1 MREKFVVFE
10 TKFIALLTSVND
22 SNYSSI
28 IDGLEVLIVENKDI
42 LSKSQMLTILY
53 KINLEFKMNEFKMN
67 EFQEKVF
74 FEIENRVEK
83 G

>member
-10 TKFIALLTSVND
+10 TKFIAVLTSVSD

-28 IDGLEVLIVENKDI
+28 IDGLEVLIAENKDI
-42 LSKSQMLTILY
+42 LSNSQMLTILF
-53 KINLEFKMNEFKMN
+53 KINLEFKMN

>member
-10 TKFIALLTSVND
+10 TKFIAVLTSVSD

-28 IDGLEVLIVENKDI
+28 IDGLEVLIAENKDI
-42 LSKSQMLTILY
+42 LSKSQMLTILF
-53 KINLEFKMNEFKMN
+53 KINLEFKMN

>member
-42 LSKSQMLTILY
+42 LSKSQMLTILF
-53 KINLEFKMNEFKMN
+53 KINIEFKMN